1 MELQVTIK
9 NHYGKDFIY
18 PHCKQSEVFAI
29 LTRKKTLT
37 ENFWNDPLDVL
48 NLMRFKSFQHI
59 LNSRNDNY
67 IMVDLTQEEKLNL
80 EYMNFAKQL
89 DDKPEMLK

>member
-29 LTRKKTLT
+29 LTGKKTLT
-37 ENFWNDPLDVL
+37 ENDIHWIKTVSYTHL
-48 NLMRFKSFQHI
+48 RAHE
-59 LNSRNDNY
+59 
-67 IMVDLTQEEKLNL
+67 T
-80 EYMNFAKQL
+80 
-89 DDKPEMLK
+89 

>member
-29 LTRKKTLT
+29 LTGKKTLT
-37 ENFWNDPLDVL
+37 ENDIHWIKTLGYT
-48 NLMRFKSFQHI
+48 FKIIEI
-59 LNSRNDNY
+59 L
-67 IMVDLTQEEKLNL
+67 EKLL
-80 EYMNFAKQL
+80 KL
-89 DDKPEMLK
+89 DWYYLHV